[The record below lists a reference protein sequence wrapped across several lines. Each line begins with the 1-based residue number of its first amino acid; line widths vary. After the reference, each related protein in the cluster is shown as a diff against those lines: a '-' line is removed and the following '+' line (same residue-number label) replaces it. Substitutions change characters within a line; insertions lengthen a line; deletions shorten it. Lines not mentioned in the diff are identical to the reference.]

1 MADFAKLAEQLA
13 AQRAAKAEASTP
25 APAAESKPKP
35 SSSSRQRRPRAKNEQ
50 AAAEPSAARPGRK
63 PSADSKRTEWLART
77 FYVRP
82 ETALRLKR
90 HVMRCQL
97 EGRGVADQS
106 EAVDQALQ
114 AWLDQV
120 ERGD

>member
-1 MADFAKLAEQLA
+1 MADFAKLAEQIA

-25 APAAESKPKP
+25 ASKPKP
-35 SSSSRQRRPRAKNEQ
+35 SSTRQRRPRTKSEQ
-50 AAAEPSAARPGRK
+50 AAVEPPAARPGRK

-77 FYVRP
+77 FYVRH
-82 ETALRLKR
+82 ETAVRLKR

-114 AWLDQV
+114 AWLDQA
-120 ERGD
+120 ERGGQSG